1 MRRALLLTATAVVLS
16 TAMTSSAS
24 AGFGVTLDPA
34 PGFGAFVPGEAATYQ
49 ASLAAT
55 VESDEAG
62 AVLTIEDPSTSGVP
76 GHLQHPGGA
85 SLAQPLLASATTT
98 APGATGAPPTA
109 VGAAPTVL
117 ATYTAPLALPDPVA
131 ISLTQAIGATE
142 PLRTGTYG
150 KTLVLTLTSTT
161 P

>member
-1 MRRALLLTATAVVLS
+1 MRRALPLAAVLAVLLTS
-16 TAMTSSAS
+16 PAS
-24 AGFGVTLDPA
+24 AGFGVTLGPA
-34 PGFGAFVPGEAATYQ
+34 PGFGTFVPGEAGTYQ
-49 ASLAAT
+49 ATLAAT

-62 AVLTIEDPSTSGVP
+62 AVLTIEDPSTGGVP
-76 GHLQHPGGA
+76 GHLQHAGGT

-98 APGATGAPPTA
+98 APGATGAPPTP

-117 ATYTAPLALPDPVA
+117 ATYTAPLALPDPVV
-131 ISLTQAIGATE
+131 ISLRQQVGETE
-142 PLRTGTYG
+142 PLRTGTYD